1 MSKSM
6 SGHAQT
12 GYYWIGKGSRIGYA
26 SSLLITTRL
35 WCSQNSSTL
44 SGISGPA
51 IDFVTEL

>member
-1 MSKSM
+1 M